1 MGCNSH
7 DFYDRIMKQQTLIQS
22 MIVTDITWIGFTDS
36 IDVQLSVTI
45 PTPITRIARWTYKW
59 LKIRLEEGI

>member
-22 MIVTDITWIGFTDS
+22 MIVTDITWTGFTDS
-36 IDVQLSVTI
+36 IDVQLTVTI
-45 PTPITRIARWTYKW
+45 HSFRAKNVACMKFI
-59 LKIRLEEGI
+59 